1 MMVQELNSLRQGK
14 QYTYTSSGKPY
25 TVTTYDG
32 TVFTSTY
39 DMNNN
44 LSSVTYNDDIAVRVK
59 QFTYDPITHMVTSV
73 EDFVSGVGQ
82 GSIQYKHTKDGK
94 LSSII
99 YLDGKQYVINYIPS
113 TDK

>member
-44 LSSVTYNDDIAVRVK
+44 LNSVTYNDDQVVVWVK
-59 QFTYDPITHMVTSV
+59 QFTYDSITHMITSV
-73 EDFVSGVGQ
+73 EDFISGVWQ
-82 GSIQYKHTKDGK
+82 D
-94 LSSII
+94 LS
-99 YLDGKQYVINYIPS
+99 NMS
-113 TDK
+113 TLWIVNWAASFI